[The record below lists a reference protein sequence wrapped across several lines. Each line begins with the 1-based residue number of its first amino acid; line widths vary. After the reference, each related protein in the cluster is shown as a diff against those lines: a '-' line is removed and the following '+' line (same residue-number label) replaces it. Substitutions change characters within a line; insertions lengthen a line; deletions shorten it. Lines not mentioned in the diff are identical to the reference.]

1 MKINPGY
8 KINIC
13 QLPIE
18 SNQINNPLDK
28 SEDNNEL
35 KDQKIKEKKV
45 KLQLDMQNKSALN
58 LKSKKSLKKTILN
71 TKKSFNHRNN
81 ALNLETNNKVEKS
94 NLSIFRINDM
104 DYPKSSLN
112 VINKI
117 FDKSVVG
124 DKNTFYNK
132 SLLPIHN
139 INKSFHN
146 KGKLNK
152 TKKNFLKLINP
163 NNKNKVF
170 SESQFSVISKKNYV
184 ENLEGDSLNLIEK
197 NLQNKILHMG
207 KEADFLEFETT
218 PLEMSINRLHLK
230 NIKPKLTTK
239 RTKKEEDKKKEIN
252 SFKRHKTVIHRK
264 MFNKL
269 GSTNLT
275 NSSSEDLLFDNSEKS
290 FSINNNR
297 HRISNNKLLN
307 NLNHH
312 NNIINLNRNN
322 LNNNLK
328 NNKPN
333 NYYKI
338 NLMKSDVDGRRSSI
352 NCFLKSTHSLKSTV
366 ISRSKT
372 ASNAKRKVIDEHIS
386 PKDDIDIDIPMLK
399 NRKVFY
405 VNTDKF
411 RILSHKK
418 LVYDS
423 LDDEEIIED
432 AINDNFYLHPDDK
445 IILIIDSLILF
456 FSIFSMFYK
465 PLKLVLNNCDIKET
479 ITSLSFDNISNI
491 FIDFIFICD
500 LIINFF
506 KAYYNFDEQL
516 ITSGE
521 KIILN
526 YMKNYFI
533 IDFICAI
540 PYYSIIKLVAFK
552 NHKNVINPITCS
564 KYYNHEINDV
574 YQIIELLKLLK
585 MLKCISS
592 ENIVTNII
600 MNNLNQISF
609 FETWSFLLSS
619 VFMTVL
625 VLHLTAC
632 VHIFISCTAFPNW
645 IVYKNLHTSPFIT
658 IYLTSI
664 YFLITTVTSVGYG
677 DITGNSINEFIF
689 QIFLLIIGIIAY
701 SWLISAISNYVKE
714 NNQQNE
720 LFNQKIAILNEIK
733 LEQPK
738 LTKELYD
745 KIYLHLEYINLKQK
759 KDKSSLIDSL
769 PHSVRKPLLYE
780 MYKPII
786 ENFNFFKNFKNSEF
800 VNRVISKLKPVL
812 AVKYDLLV
820 EQGEIIEDTIFV
832 KQGRLS
838 LEVKIDSDHPE
849 KSVEKLLNEEYF
861 FGMENNEIYQKSAF
875 GGVISMSQI
884 NHNQSFINKK
894 NLYNLYSGNNVGDN
908 NLNHKR
914 VKSIVTNEQGE
925 TEIQKPIAT
934 NINYIHLRIL
944 DIRKNEHFGALLMFL
959 NKRSPLTLRVKTKKA
974 ELFFLKKIDAIEIS
988 TSYPNIWKRVNRKSF
1003 HNLKQIKKIMK
1014 KIIKHFCETY
1024 GINFDFGTKVMN
1036 YNLKNTNINELK
1048 KIKSKKALEQNIQLL
1063 NKYNLLN
1070 KKFKDLKDPRRPSL
1084 GILNSQLKMFH
1095 NFPKQTNI
1103 YTTKTNF
1110 EKDIEQLIP
1119 KNFER
1124 NKNLKNKNNIVN
1136 NMKKNNTESNS
1147 SSSSSSNKESSEEK
1161 PKIKNKKN
1169 RKDNPMD
1176 CSVSIIK
1183 IARKDSFLGY
1193 GHQKEK
1199 NNPTDNEIPKSN
1211 SNKINIKN
1219 NILNK
1224 SNNPKEINENIIDN
1238 NSNNISGKKVAKY
1251 GEEETN
1257 NLMKFFGTPYYPEDI
1272 NDEVYP
1278 GEIFEIAS
1286 QREITNNY
1294 EQEYSPANNFL
1305 LSYDETSKNNF
1316 SIKKNKILSQASLN
1330 NIDINNKTNNFTINN
1345 NYITNNVINN
1355 VNPNK
1360 SNLNLNLSISKFNLN
1375 FKSDK
1380 HFQLYFQNKVS
1391 DFTIF
1396 KQSFEISSREKH
1408 ENFDIKEINSVSLYN
1423 NVKKTNNTLKKKMT
1437 IKKVNLKP
1445 KKTVANKNKDYNN
1458 IVINSSNVK
1467 KRRRLNSCNDI
1478 QAVDKK
1484 LESDS
1489 FSSSESFNFDSFSSS
1504 LSNNINN
1511 NNIISNINN
1520 NNNDGN
1526 IFICK
1531 PQIKNKRNSICSVK
1545 TMRRGNKF
1553 INKKFKIS
1561 QNIIIKIKS
1570 NYENLNMITNGKF
1583 SKSKKLQDCIKNIL
1597 TKKLL
1602 KHKKKKEECISPK
1615 PQRIRNTNSLKLIKN
1630 KTMAKNIPAKFTKNN
1645 LYKVTLAE
1653 EKLKKTEVKS
1663 LFKKPMISEL
1673 QDKNSII
1680 QVKKNNNNI
1689 NNSRLKDS
1697 SQYSSFCNS
1706 IPKRGKTRKKNDEFL
1721 LDYVN
1726 KNIRDDNAV
1735 LNNPGQFYN
1744 GLFNNIMKKVTIKKI
1759 KK

>member
-1 MKINPGY
+1 MKINPGF
-8 KINIC
+8 KINLC
-13 QLPIE
+13 QIPVE
-18 SNQINNPLDK
+18 SNQLNNPLDK
-28 SEDNNEL
+28 SEDSNEL
-35 KDQKIKEKKV
+35 KEQKVKDKKV

-58 LKSKKSLKKTILN
+58 LKSKKSLKKSVLN
-71 TKKSFNHRNN
+71 TKKSFNHRNH
-81 ALNLETNNKVEKS
+81 ALNLETNNKIEKS
-94 NLSIFRINDM
+94 NASFFKINDM
-104 DYPKSSLN
+104 EYPKSSLN
-112 VINKI
+112 ILNNLYNQSVIN
-117 FDKSVVG
+117 
-124 DKNTFYNK
+124 DKNTFYNN
-132 SLLPIHN
+132 SLLPSLHN

-152 TKKNFLKLINP
+152 TKNNFLKLINP

-170 SESQFSVISKKNYV
+170 SESQFTVVSKKNYV
-184 ENLEGDSLNLIEK
+184 ENLEGDSLNLIQK
-197 NLQNKILHMG
+197 NLQNKLLHMG

-218 PLEMSINRLHLK
+218 PLEMSINRLHLNK
-230 NIKPKLTTK
+230 IKPKLTAK
-239 RTKKEEDKKKEIN
+239 KTKKEEDKKKEIN
-252 SFKRHKTVIHRK
+252 SFIRHKTVIHKK

-275 NSSSEDLLFDNSEKS
+275 NSSSEDLLFDHSEKS
-290 FSINNNR
+290 FSSNAKR
-297 HRISNNKLLN
+297 HFSNNKILN

-312 NNIINLNRNN
+312 NNIINLNRNS
-322 LNNNLK
+322 LNNNHK

-333 NYYKI
+333 KYYKI

-352 NCFLKSTHSLKSTV
+352 NCFLKSTHSFKNTV

-372 ASNAKRKVIDEHIS
+372 ASNAKRKAIDENNS
-386 PKDDIDIDIPMLK
+386 PKDDIDIDIPILK
-399 NRKVFY
+399 RKVFY
-405 VNTDKF
+405 VNTEKF

-418 LVYDS
+418 LIYDS
-423 LDDEEIIED
+423 LDDEEIMED
-432 AINDNFYLHPDDK
+432 AINDNFYLHPEDK
-445 IILIIDSLILF
+445 IVLIIDSLILF
-456 FSIFSMFYK
+456 FTIFSMFYK
-465 PLKLVLNNCDIKET
+465 PLKLVLNNCDIMDT
-479 ITSLSFDNISNI
+479 ITSLNFDNIANI

-516 ITSGE
+516 ITRGD
-521 KIILN
+521 KIIFN
-526 YMKNYFI
+526 YLKKYFI

-540 PYYSIIKLVAFK
+540 PFYSIIKVVTFK
-552 NHKNVINPITCS
+552 KHKTLITPISCS

-585 MLKCISS
+585 MLKCISN
-592 ENIVTNII
+592 ENIIANII
-600 MNNLNQISF
+600 INNLNQIAF
-609 FETWSFLLSS
+609 FETWSFLLSNI
-619 VFMTVL
+619 FMTIL

-645 IVYKNLHTSPFIT
+645 IVYKNLQTSPFIT

-733 LEQPK
+733 LEQPQ

-759 KDKSSLIDSL
+759 KDKSSLIESL

-780 MYKPII
+780 MYKPLI

-812 AVKYDLLV
+812 AVKNDLLV

-894 NLYNLYSGNNVGDN
+894 NLYNLYSGNNAVDN

-925 TEIQKPIAT
+925 TEIQKHITT

-988 TSYPNIWKRVNRKSF
+988 TSYPNIWKRVNKKSF

-1024 GINFDFGTKVMN
+1024 GINFDFGTKIMN
-1036 YNLKNTNINELK
+1036 YNLKNTNINDLK
-1048 KIKSKKALEQNIQLL
+1048 IMKPKKGLEQNIQFL

-1070 KKFKDLKDPRRPSL
+1070 KKLKDPRRPSL
-1084 GILNSQLKMFH
+1084 GMLNSQLKMFH

-1103 YTTKTNF
+1103 FTTKTNF

-1119 KNFER
+1119 KHFER
-1124 NKNLKNKNNIVN
+1124 NKNKNNIVN
-1136 NMKKNNTESNS
+1136 NMKKMNNTESNS
-1147 SSSSSSNKESSEEK
+1147 SSSSSSSSSNKESSVEK
-1161 PKIKNKKN
+1161 QKNKNTK
-1169 RKDNPMD
+1169 KHNPMD

-1183 IARKDSFLGY
+1183 VAKKDSFLGF
-1193 GHQKEK
+1193 GNQKES
-1199 NNPTDNEIPKSN
+1199 NNHTDNEVPKSN
-1211 SNKINIKN
+1211 SNKLNIKN

-1224 SNNPKEINENIIDN
+1224 SNNPKEINENIKENTI
-1238 NSNNISGKKVAKY
+1238 SNNISSKKIAKY

-1330 NIDINNKTNNFTINN
+1330 NIDLNNKTNNFTINN
-1345 NYITNNVINN
+1345 NFITNNVINN
-1355 VNPNK
+1355 INAEK

-1375 FKSDK
+1375 FNRSKSDK
-1380 HFQLYFQNKVS
+1380 HHFQLYFQNKVS

-1396 KQSFEISSREKH
+1396 RQSFEISSGEKPA
-1408 ENFDIKEINSVSLYN
+1408 NFDIKEINSVSLYN
-1423 NVKKTNNTLKKKMT
+1423 TVKKTNNNLNKNITMKN
-1437 IKKVNLKP
+1437 VNLKP
-1445 KKTVANKNKDYNN
+1445 KKTVANKKKDYNN
-1458 IVINSSNVK
+1458 VIVNSSNVK

-1478 QAVDKK
+1478 QPVNQKI
-1484 LESDS
+1484 ESDS
-1489 FSSSESFNFDSFSSS
+1489 FSSSESFNFDSSSSS
-1504 LSNNINN
+1504 LSNNNLNN
-1511 NNIISNINN
+1511 NNIISNIN

-1570 NYENLNMITNGKF
+1570 NYDNLNMITNGKY
-1583 SKSKKLQDCIKNIL
+1583 SKSRKLQDCIKNIL
-1597 TKKLL
+1597 SKKIL
-1602 KHKKKKEECISPK
+1602 KHKKKIEECATPK
-1615 PQRIRNTNSLKLIKN
+1615 PPKIKNTTSLKLIKH
-1630 KTMAKNIPAKFTKNN
+1630 KTMAKNIPAKFSKNN
-1645 LYKVTLAE
+1645 LYKVTVAT

-1680 QVKKNNNNI
+1680 PGKKNNNI
-1689 NNSRLKDS
+1689 NNSRIKES
-1697 SQYSSFCNS
+1697 SQFSSYCCNS